1 MVEEDPIKARLD
13 REEKNNSLKTIMWAL
28 AVVAVALALALA
40 YIWSSKSKLVNELDA
55 EKQDLTEQLGAL
67 QNDYA
72 SLSSDYEAINSQLDS
87 SREEVAQLIERVKKT
102 QATDRAQIRK
112 YEKELGTLRSIM
124 RNYIVQIDSLN
135 TLNHKLTADAA
146 AARREA
152 ETSRRANAELT
163 QQVQSLTGQ
172 VAAGSVIKARGLSIA
187 AYSAGEYGCTHHH
200 NHRKGGKQ
208 RRKDIYSLHGGP
220 PTCVFKNCLHCV
232 YT

>member
-1 MVEEDPIKARLD
+1 MADNMVEEDPIKARLD

-112 YEKELGTLRSIM
+112 YEKELGTPRSIM
-124 RNYIVQIDSLN
+124 RNYLVQIDWYRDSPDRWLP
-135 TLNHKLTADAA
+135 
-146 AARREA
+146 
-152 ETSRRANAELT
+152 
-163 QQVQSLTGQ
+163 V
-172 VAAGSVIKARGLSIA
+172 
-187 AYSAGEYGCTHHH
+187 
-200 NHRKGGKQ
+200 
-208 RRKDIYSLHGGP
+208 P
-220 PTCVFKNCLHCV
+220 
-232 YT
+232 